1 EKVVATGTFLEVIV
15 APHIDDAALAA
26 LQKATWGKSVR
37 VMELGGL
44 PDAAARNRFVGRQ
57 VSGGFLMQTAD
68 MPREGLQLQPATE
81 RSATDHEVAAMR
93 FAWSVCKHVKSNA
106 IVLARREDDGS
117 CWTVGVGAGQMSR
130 VDSARI
136 ACHKAGDRAKGAVAA
151 GDAFFPFADGLQVC
165 TDAGVTALIQPG
177 GSKRDPEV
185 VAAANAAQV
194 AMVFTGVRHF
204 RH

>member
-1 EKVVATGTFLEVIV
+1 LVFGVLTVVA
-15 APHIDDAALAA
+15 AA
-26 LQKATWGKSVR
+26 VCIR
-37 VMELGGL
+37 LG
-44 PDAAARNRFVGRQ
+44 
-57 VSGGFLMQTAD
+57 MW
-68 MPREGLQLQPATE
+68 QLDRLTQRRAQ
-81 RSATDHEVAAMR
+81 
-93 FAWSVCKHVKSNA
+93 NA